1 MAAIPTHDV
10 REFLRFLRAQPAEAL
25 ATDEAQLLPLLV
37 QQVVRRAIEPAFVP
51 AFLDAILLAHFTADM
66 EEPSEAAAAALL
78 GEPVGGGG
86 LTPLSPLPSPSLS
99 PASPPLDA
107 HQQQQ
112 RREKRE
118 QRRVASV
125 VPRAAFFRQFESR
138 SASHGLCGYVFQRN
152 DIAFNCKTCQFDET
166 CVLCLQCYR
175 NGNHEGHDIFFHRT
189 FPGGCC
195 DCGDSEAWNPE
206 GFCMFHGDRAD
217 AGGDSGDASSSVSPS
232 DDDPP
237 ALPLDLLR
245 IADALVAQLV
255 LFFVEMAQRSM
266 EAFDPVR
273 VEALGRQLQHEYLQ
287 YAADGV
293 PVEPPVFH
301 VRIGNDDMHSDEELV
316 RSLTEKHI
324 PDPREL
330 ARRIDANGYEIVAA
344 NVSLRDALTL
354 MQQLQAEGWHVCV
367 VEDQHIHDEAVLLQA
382 VRWAKQLCAL
392 SKPLLGLLSAKL
404 FDATNPLSAPKE
416 PIQVLFLS
424 GPYFCKESVVE
435 LYELYLKVQGDK
447 DPKLHFSVVFA
458 QVYSRMMTRYFCG
471 VGTRDES
478 LFQYGVQMF
487 TTPSVVT
494 HLSDMGVLDM
504 LLDTFNVMLDLAKSP
519 TLSAVVAP
527 ATARLLPPAIASR
540 ARTLDCDHSVLKF
553 RRFSYI
559 ADHIGYVFNI
569 PAIASEILLSPGLL
583 RKWFDALRQVQGL
596 DPQVR
601 IQDGHAHVT
610 FETQLWFTA
619 FTFRST
625 ITKLLS
631 QLVKGLRAGERSD
644 DQKRSMI
651 HNVLDCFWE
660 QLDASGVAD
669 CVLQLYT
676 PPFGDLMGARQEQ
689 IVKFDVA
696 SQPVSFHYPLH
707 SLLASFLLESLYYGP
722 GSDNMESA
730 SSSFASWLPS
740 WKAFIEDSIAR
751 FYRAK
756 SDAAGDGVAHKTELL
771 SYALLE
777 YPLRTLV
784 LCAQIHSG
792 LWIRNGQSMHRQ
804 MVNYMSPPWCSELRD
819 LDLFLLQ
826 VSAGLL
832 GFPKFF
838 TVYFDRFGLSE
849 WLLSLKN
856 NRSSLA
862 RDDVPAGGDDDK
874 LVTVL
879 EAALLQLIWLVT
891 ELPPPLEAM
900 KERDIV
906 LRREIIHR
914 LTQHPCRL
922 SELLDQTSFMVSTA
936 FGGVAARLEKQ
947 HLTRVE
953 RILAEVADVQ
963 VKKSSLMSP
972 FLPGGDDAS
981 DGGGVMEPNKY
992 VLKKEFLREYDPAFY
1007 HLSRSSH
1014 EKVQF
1019 ARQEAL
1025 FKTWTV
1031 EDAPIPMVER
1041 LPPAHASLSATRF
1054 LVLEKGFV
1062 GILRLLLEDAT
1073 REHDDND
1080 AHAHAAPSRTNLTIV
1095 LRVIHLV
1102 NIIVLLLKHSNHE
1115 ARALRSDAILSES
1128 KRRKALALLR
1138 SGVDTFEEDDDWRGK
1153 KRVRRQGGRD
1163 SDSGDIQ
1170 MSSDSDQGET
1180 TEVQELSV
1188 ISLLVTFAKEQAK
1201 NDFDTSKSTISAV
1214 YWILKELAAMDPAV
1228 CAFVEH
1234 LFYSR
1239 GRRAR
1244 EDEASESSL
1253 SKAELKKLHQQR
1265 AIAAMAARQQAFAQ
1279 SATFADMQEEED
1291 EELDELAANGGAD
1304 SLADH
1309 AGSGVAG
1316 PHDAAVGSTIVY
1328 RPPPVPDCIIC
1339 SQKKKDDPIMYI
1351 GHSQMSQV
1359 IAHARKREPRD
1370 DDDHAGGGGA
1380 TSSETTA
1387 TGAAAS
1393 FPPQMHLSLCGH
1405 AVHLHCWKVYF
1416 ESVKAQ
1422 SRFNLE
1428 QSQSNVAFD
1437 AHFGEFLCPLCQ
1449 ALSSMVVPYVPL
1461 SRELTLDD
1469 RQRARAALEQVFQ
1482 AKQDTASILQ
1492 WLSDGLPAR
1501 LEAIDLESD
1510 DEFDDDELSDSEDEE
1525 HSERQQED
1533 VRAMKQFAVSFLET
1547 LLRFQPDLTT
1557 THVAAAMSA
1566 LKGGFLNTGPQ
1577 LAHIIWSAVAATCT
1591 SVQLS
1596 GMSSAIYALESAAVA
1611 TAAAGPGPKLP
1622 PPPMNSFSSLTIN
1635 ALLNAPVPCM
1645 KTRLG
1650 VSLPESLESQ
1660 LDPFTPKED
1669 SKLNALLRAL
1679 RRVHLLFKNRKQ
1691 EFYHA
1696 VCAPIQANL
1705 RLRLSA
1711 DEWENALLGGPPLQ
1725 LGQPILGQDLLYLS
1739 VAICSSMVHTKAEI
1753 LRTLRS
1759 FCVLH
1764 MAQVLIQLAQ
1774 ERAEEPSDEEMHLDS
1789 VCSGGAATSE
1799 PADEDAMSGRT
1810 KEEDLAMQRALEAVM
1825 DRLSAHAGVDLVLAA
1840 DRGDAAPHARLRGYQ
1855 LMFLFKSACA
1865 AFMRQVTLLCRAFFR
1880 GEHDPDASWCA
1891 NFVSSLRLSTNFY
1904 DLSQQLGVPTIELVL
1919 QDAGLMA
1926 YLDAAATQ
1934 LRQTRFAAIPAD
1946 VQHTYTQTGH
1956 VDVLLESL
1964 DKVMGDTDADAD
1976 DVDDDAL
1983 QQQQLAI
1990 ARSNLARVPALPFR
2004 RADDA
2009 NGVSR
2014 LFFANIR
2021 LTRLATLYTDL
2032 HCEVLG
2038 KSKCKQTWRVVEN
2051 PALCLACGEVLC
2063 AGSECCRRRS
2073 DNMGA
2078 CTSHAIACG
2087 SGVGLFFLIRS
2098 SSVLLVFG
2106 PRSSYFGSPYLDMFG
2121 EEDIN
2126 IRRGRPLHLSTKRMK
2141 ALQALYA
2148 NHMLANEVARNRR
2161 TSDQY
2166 IRSNYY

>member
-10 REFLRFLRAQPAEAL
+10 REFLRFLRSQPAEAL
-25 ATDEAQLLPLLV
+25 ATEETQLLPLLV

-51 AFLDAILLAHFTADM
+51 AFLDAILLAHFT
-66 EEPSEAAAAALL
+66 EPINDVPPEDAGAVHAT
-78 GEPVGGGG
+78 GESPSRGGG
-86 LTPLSPLPSPSLS
+86 LTPPSPLPSPSLS

-107 HQQQQ
+107 HAQQQ
-112 RREKRE
+112 RRLKRE

-125 VPRAAFFRQFESR
+125 VPRAAFFRQFASR

-166 CVLCLQCYR
+166 CVLCLTCYR
-175 NGNHEGHDIFFHRT
+175 NGNHDGHDIFFHRT

-195 DCGDSEAWNPE
+195 DCGDTEAWKAD
-206 GFCMFHGDRAD
+206 GFCMFHGDRSESSTAD
-217 AGGDSGDASSSVSPS
+217 SSSSPDRS
-232 DDDPP
+232 SESGGSSSGATDAPP
-237 ALPLDLLR
+237 ALPLDLVR
-245 IADALVAQLV
+245 IADALWEQLV
-255 LFFVEMAQRSM
+255 HFFVEMAQRSI
-266 EAFDPVR
+266 EAFDAAS
-273 VEALGRQLQHEYLQ
+273 VEALGRQLQQEYLQ

-301 VRIGNDDMHSDEELV
+301 VRICNDDMHTDEELV
-316 RSLTEKHI
+316 RSLSEKHI

-367 VEDQHIHDEAVLLQA
+367 VEDQHIHDEAVLLQ
-382 VRWAKQLCAL
+382 VVQWAKQVVSL
-392 SKPLLGLLSAKL
+392 SKPLRNALYTKL
-404 FDATNPLSAPKE
+404 FDTNNPLSAPKE
-416 PIQVLFLS
+416 PIQVMFLS
-424 GPYFCKESVVE
+424 GPYFCKETVLE

-447 DPKLHFSVVFA
+447 DPKLHFSIVFA
-458 QVYSRMMTRYFCG
+458 KVYNRMMTKYFCG

-487 TTPSVVT
+487 TTPSIVT
-494 HLSDMGVLDM
+494 HLADMGVLDM
-504 LLDTFNVMLDLAKSP
+504 LLDTFNVALDLAKSAK
-519 TLSAVVAP
+519 LSAVVSP
-527 ATARLLPPAIASR
+527 SSARLLSPDLASR
-540 ARTLDCDHSVLKF
+540 SRTLDCDHSVLRF
-553 RRFSYI
+553 RRFTYMT
-559 ADHIGYVFNI
+559 DHIGYVFNI
-569 PAIASEILLSPGLL
+569 PTVASEILLNPSLL

-619 FTFRST
+619 FTFHST

-631 QLVKGLRAGERSD
+631 QLVKGLRNDERSD
-644 DQKRSMI
+644 DQKLRMI
-651 HNVLDCFWE
+651 HNVLSCFWE

-669 CVLQLYT
+669 NVLQLYT
-676 PPFGDLMGARQEQ
+676 PPFGDLMGVRQEQ

-722 GSDNMESA
+722 GSSNMESA
-730 SSSFASWLPS
+730 SSSFSSWLPS
-740 WKAFIEDSIAR
+740 WKAFVEDSIAQ
-751 FYRAK
+751 FYRSRSTDEMDDDVEAK
-756 SDAAGDGVAHKTELL
+756 NLEHRTQML
-771 SYALLE
+771 SYSLME

-826 VSAGLL
+826 VSAGIL

-838 TVYFDRFGLSE
+838 TIYFDRFGLSE

-862 RDDVPAGGDDDK
+862 RDFRAGSDDDK

-879 EAALLQLIWLVT
+879 EAALLQLIWIVT

-936 FGGVAARLEKQ
+936 FGGVAARHEKQ
-947 HLTRVE
+947 HLARVE
-953 RILAEVADVQ
+953 RILEEVADVQ

-992 VLKKEFLREYDPAFY
+992 VLKKEYFREYDPAFY

-1014 EKVQF
+1014 EKAQF

-1025 FKTWTV
+1025 FRTWKA
-1031 EDAPIPMVER
+1031 EDPPIPMVER
-1041 LPPAHASLSATRF
+1041 IPPAHASLSSTRF
-1054 LVLEKGFV
+1054 LVLEKGFI

-1073 REHDDND
+1073 LERRGQAE
-1080 AHAHAAPSRTNLTIV
+1080 PTRTNLMVV
-1095 LRVIHLV
+1095 LRVIHLI
-1102 NIIVLLLKHSNHE
+1102 NIIVLLLKHSTHQ
-1115 ARALRSDAILSES
+1115 ARALRSDAVLSES
-1128 KRRKALALLR
+1128 KRRKTLALLR
-1138 SGVDTFEEDDDWRGK
+1138 SGRDTFDEDDDWRGK

-1163 SDSGDIQ
+1163 SENGDIQ
-1170 MSSDSDQGET
+1170 MSSDSDQGEVG
-1180 TEVQELSV
+1180 EVQHLSV
-1188 ISLLVTFAKEQAK
+1188 VALLVAFTNEQVK
-1201 NDFDTSKSTISAV
+1201 HDFDTAKSTISAV

-1228 CAFVEH
+1228 YAFVEH
-1234 LFYSR
+1234 LFYSG
-1239 GRRAR
+1239 GRRA
-1244 EDEASESSL
+1244 EDEAAESSL

-1265 AIAAMAARQQAFAQ
+1265 AIAAMAARQAAFTL
-1279 SATFADMQEEED
+1279 STTFADMQAEED
-1291 EELDELAANGGAD
+1291 EELDELAANGTE

-1309 AGSGVAG
+1309 ASGA
-1316 PHDAAVGSTIVY
+1316 DTAVGSTIVY

-1359 IAHARKREPRD
+1359 IKHARKPEPRD
-1370 DDDHAGGGGA
+1370 DDDTGA
-1380 TSSETTA
+1380 PAAATA
-1387 TGAAAS
+1387 TASVTDAS
-1393 FPPQMHLSLCGH
+1393 FPPQIHLSLCGH

-1428 QSQSNVAFD
+1428 HSQSNVAFD

-1461 SRELTLDD
+1461 SHELTLDD
-1469 RQRARAALEQVFQ
+1469 RERAREALEKVFQ
-1482 AKQDTASILQ
+1482 AKQDTSSILK
-1492 WLSDGLPAR
+1492 WVSDGLPAR
-1501 LEAIDLESD
+1501 LEAIDMESD

-1525 HSERQQED
+1525 HGERQQED

-1547 LLRFQPDLTT
+1547 LLRFQPDMT
-1557 THVAAAMSA
+1557 THVSVAMSA

-1577 LAHIIWSAVAATCT
+1577 LAHIIWSAVASTCT

-1596 GMSSAIYALESAAVA
+1596 GMSSAIYSLEASA
-1611 TAAAGPGPKLP
+1611 TPGPGGLLGPRTP
-1622 PPPMNSFSSLTIN
+1622 PIGAFSSLTIN

-1669 SKLNALLRAL
+1669 SKLNVLLRAL
-1679 RRVHLLFKNRKQ
+1679 RRMHLLFKNRKQ

-1696 VCAPIQANL
+1696 VCAPIQSNL

-1753 LRTLRS
+1753 LLTLRS

-1774 ERAEEPSDEEMHLDS
+1774 ERAEEPNDEEMHLDG
-1789 VCSGGAATSE
+1789 VCSGAAAVATAATE
-1799 PADEDAMSGRT
+1799 APGDTEDGMSGRT
-1810 KEEDLAMQRALEAVM
+1810 KEEDVAMQRALESVM
-1825 DRLSAHAGVDLVLAA
+1825 DRLSAFAGVDLVLAA
-1840 DRGDAAPHARLRGYQ
+1840 DNPTHTRLRGYQ

-1865 AFMRQVTLLCRAFFR
+1865 AFMRQVSLLCRAFFR
-1880 GEHDPDASWCA
+1880 GENDPDASWCA

-1904 DLSQQLGVPTIELVL
+1904 DLSQQLGVPTIEHVL
-1919 QDAGLMA
+1919 QDDGLMA

-1964 DKVMGDTDADAD
+1964 DKVMGDDDTDSDP
-1976 DVDDDAL
+1976 
-1983 QQQQLAI
+1983 QQQLAI
-1990 ARSNLARVPALPFR
+1990 ARSNLERIPALPFR

-2021 LTRLATLYTDL
+2021 LTRLAALYTDL
-2032 HCEVLG
+2032 HSDVLG
-2038 KSKCKQTWRVVEN
+2038 RSKCKQTWRIVEN

>member
-10 REFLRFLRAQPAEAL
+10 REFVRFLRAQPALAL
-25 ATDEAQLLPLLV
+25 ASDEAQLLPLLV
-37 QQVVRRAIEPAFVP
+37 QQVVRRAIEPEFAP
-51 AFLDAILLAHFTADM
+51 AFLDAILLAHFTAELEVDA
-66 EEPSEAAAAALL
+66 EPI
-78 GEPVGGGG
+78 GGDG
-86 LTPLSPLPSPSLS
+86 LTPQSPSPFPSPSLS
-99 PASPPLDA
+99 PASPPPPLDGA
-107 HQQQQ
+107 NAQSAQHLQQL
-112 RREKRE
+112 RRE
-118 QRRVASV
+118 QREEQRRFASV
-125 VPRAAFFRQFESR
+125 VPRDAFFQQFEPKTSSR
-138 SASHGLCGYVFQRN
+138 GLCGYVFQRN
-152 DIAFNCKTCQFDET
+152 DIAFNCKTCQLDET

-189 FPGGCC
+189 YPGGCC
-195 DCGDSEAWNPE
+195 DCGDSEAWDPE
-206 GFCMFHGDRAD
+206 GFCTYHGDRAD
-217 AGGDSGDASSSVSPS
+217 ADGAGGDGTPGGEQGED
-232 DDDPP
+232 
-237 ALPLDLLR
+237 LPLELLR
-245 IADALVAQLV
+245 IADALFEQIV

-266 EAFDPVR
+266 DAFNAESVDM
-273 VEALGRQLQHEYLQ
+273 LGRQLQQEYLE

-301 VRIGNDDMHSDEELV
+301 VRICNDDVHSDEDLV
-316 RSLTEKHI
+316 RSLTEKNI

-330 ARRIDANGYEIVAA
+330 VRSIDSNGYEIVAA

-354 MQQLQAEGWHVCV
+354 MQQLKAEGWHVCV
-367 VEDQHIHDEAVLLQA
+367 VDNQHIHDEAVLLQV
-382 VRWAKQLCAL
+382 VRWVKQVVSL
-392 SKPLLGLLSAKL
+392 SKPLLNTVYTKL
-404 FDATNPLSAPKE
+404 FDASNALSAPKE
-416 PIQVLFLS
+416 PIQVMFLS
-424 GPYFCKESVVE
+424 GPYLCKESVLE
-435 LYELYLKVQGDK
+435 LYELYLKLQGDK
-447 DPKLHFSVVFA
+447 DPKLRFSAVFA
-458 QVYSRMMTRYFCG
+458 QVYHRMMSKYFCG
-471 VGTRDES
+471 IGTRDES
-478 LFQYGVQMF
+478 LFQYGVQIF
-487 TTPSVVT
+487 TTPSIVT
-494 HLSDMGVLDM
+494 HLSGLGVLDM
-504 LLDTFNVMLDLAKSP
+504 LLDTFNVALDLAKSP
-519 TLSAVVAP
+519 TLSAVVSA
-527 ATARLLPPAIASR
+527 ASARLLPPDVASLS
-540 ARTLDCDHSVLKF
+540 RTLDCDHALLKF
-553 RRFSYI
+553 RRFTYTT
-559 ADHIGYVFNI
+559 DHIGYVFNI
-569 PAIASEILLSPGLL
+569 PVVATEILLSKSLL

-596 DPQVR
+596 DPQMR

-619 FTFRST
+619 FSFHST

-631 QLVKGLRAGERSD
+631 QLVKGLRSD
-644 DQKRSMI
+644 ESSDEVKLEMI
-651 HNVLDCFWE
+651 TNVLNCFWE
-660 QLDASGVAD
+660 QLDASGIAD

-676 PPFGDLMGARQEQ
+676 PPFGYLMGARQEQ

-722 GSDNMESA
+722 GSGEIEAAGSP
-730 SSSFASWLPS
+730 FLSWLPS
-740 WKAFIEDSIAR
+740 WKVFVEDSIAR
-751 FYRAK
+751 FYSTSEPAM
-756 SDAAGDGVAHKTELL
+756 DEEATNFEHKKEMLIYGL
-771 SYALLE
+771 ME

-826 VSAGLL
+826 ISTGVV

-838 TVYFDRFGLSE
+838 TIYFDRFGLSE

-856 NRSSLA
+856 NRSSLS
-862 RDDVPAGGDDDK
+862 RDFPSGSDDDK

-879 EAALLQLIWLVT
+879 EAALLQLIWIVT

-900 KERDIV
+900 KAHDLV

-936 FGGVAARLEKQ
+936 FGGVAARHEKQ
-947 HLTRVE
+947 HLGRLE
-953 RILAEVADVQ
+953 RILEEVADVQ
-963 VKKSSLMSP
+963 VKRSSLMSP
-972 FLPGGDDAS
+972 FLPGGEGAE

-992 VLKKEFLREYDPAFY
+992 VLKKEYFREYDPAFY
-1007 HLSRSSH
+1007 HLSRSGH
-1014 EKVQF
+1014 EKAQF

-1025 FKTWTV
+1025 FKTWKI
-1031 EDAPIPMVER
+1031 EDAPIPMVEQI
-1041 LPPAHASLSATRF
+1041 PPAHTTLSSIRF
-1054 LVLEKGFV
+1054 MVLEKGFI

-1073 REHDDND
+1073 VELGTQ
-1080 AHAHAAPSRTNLTIV
+1080 PKRTNLTVV

-1102 NIIVLLLKHSNHE
+1102 NIIVLLLKNSSHQS
-1115 ARALRSDAILSES
+1115 RALVSDAILSES
-1128 KRRKALALLR
+1128 KKRKALALLR

-1153 KRVRRQGGRD
+1153 KRVRRQRTGDGD
-1163 SDSGDIQ
+1163 GGDIQ
-1170 MSSDSDQGET
+1170 MSSDSDQGEN
-1180 TEVQELSV
+1180 TEVQELS
-1188 ISLLVTFAKEQAK
+1188 IIALLVAFAKDQVK
-1201 NDFDTSKSTISAV
+1201 NDFDTSKSTISAI
-1214 YWILKELAAMDPAV
+1214 YWILKELSAMDPAV
-1228 CAFVEH
+1228 YAFVEH
-1234 LFYSR
+1234 IFYS
-1239 GRRAR
+1239 GSKKR
-1244 EDEASESSL
+1244 EDEASEGSL

-1265 AIAAMAARQQAFAQ
+1265 AIAAMMARQKAFAQ
-1279 SATFADMQEEED
+1279 SSIFADMQEDEDDED
-1291 EELDELAANGGAD
+1291 EMAANGAETLTD
-1304 SLADH
+1304 QQSAQN
-1309 AGSGVAG
+1309 
-1316 PHDAAVGSTIVY
+1316 DASVGSTIVY

-1359 IAHARKREPRD
+1359 IAHARKKEPHEND
-1370 DDDHAGGGGA
+1370 DAVSAA
-1380 TSSETTA
+1380 T
-1387 TGAAAS
+1387 
-1393 FPPQMHLSLCGH
+1393 FPPQIHLSLCGH

-1428 QSQSNVAFD
+1428 HSQSNVAFD

-1469 RQRARAALEQVFQ
+1469 RQRDREALEKVFQ
-1482 AKQDTASILQ
+1482 SKRDTSSILK
-1492 WLSDGLPAR
+1492 WISDGLPAR

-1510 DEFDDDELSDSEDEE
+1510 DEFDDDEISDSEDEE
-1525 HSERQQED
+1525 HGERQQED

-1547 LLRFQPDLTT
+1547 LLRFQPDMT
-1557 THVAAAMSA
+1557 THVSVAMSA

-1596 GMSSAIYALESAAVA
+1596 GMSSAIYSLESTAA
-1611 TAAAGPGPKLP
+1611 TASASASGPKGGP
-1622 PPPMNSFSSLTIN
+1622 VNAFSSLTIN
-1635 ALLNAPVPCM
+1635 SLLNTPVPCM

-1669 SKLNALLRAL
+1669 SRLNVLLRSL
-1679 RRVHLLFKNRKQ
+1679 RRIHLLFKNRKQ

-1696 VCAPIQANL
+1696 VCAPIQSNL
-1705 RLRLSA
+1705 RLSLSA

-1739 VAICSSMVHTKAEI
+1739 VAICSSMLHTKAEI
-1753 LRTLRS
+1753 LLTLRS

-1774 ERAEEPSDEEMHLDS
+1774 VAAEEQNDEEMHLDG
-1789 VCSGGAATSE
+1789 VCSGAAQAQE
-1799 PADEDAMSGRT
+1799 EDDMTGRT
-1810 KEEDLAMQRALEAVM
+1810 KEEDLDMQRTLESLM
-1825 DRLSAHAGVDLVLAA
+1825 DRLSSLAGVDLVLEQQRATA
-1840 DRGDAAPHARLRGYQ
+1840 DGDERPPHQRLRGYQ
-1855 LMFLFKSACA
+1855 LMFLFKSACS

-1880 GEHDPDASWCA
+1880 GENDPDASWCA

-1904 DLSQQLGVPTIELVL
+1904 DLSQQLGVPTIDHVL
-1919 QDAGLMA
+1919 QDAELMA
-1926 YLDAAATQ
+1926 YLDAAASQ
-1934 LRQTRFAAIPAD
+1934 LKQTRFAAIPEE
-1946 VQHTYTQTGH
+1946 VQHVYTQTGH

-1964 DKVMGDTDADAD
+1964 DKVMGEME
-1976 DVDDDAL
+1976 DVDAAT
-1983 QQQQLAI
+1983 QLDI
-1990 ARSNLARVPALPFR
+1990 VRTNLERIPALPFR
-2004 RADDA
+2004 RAADP

-2014 LFFANIR
+2014 LYFASIR
-2021 LTRLATLYTDL
+2021 LTRLAALYTDL

-2078 CTSHAIACG
+2078 CTYHAITCG